1 MIYFCCDDDRRRNAV
16 KAHPTLNGID
26 FLEVVDNHDD
36 PFAERQRTLLI
47 HFIEKETPQG
57 RASLNKVLGLLTKE
71 NVIIEGGERTKN
83 ITVTN
88 VSRGF
93 ATSPPTSPPAGSDHV
108 LTVQVS
114 KAGDFSTYTL
124 RLVKDA
130 KISEPPTDVDPILSA
145 VSFSFKVACPTHFD
159 CKTPRICLAE
169 RKEPPEIDYLAKDY
183 SSFRQLMLDR
193 MAVLAP
199 EWKERNPSDLGIV
212 LVELLAYVGDYLRY
226 QQDATA
232 TEAYL
237 GTARRRASVRRH
249 ARLVDYHMHDG
260 RNARTWVQVCVA
272 ANTVK
277 LPKGTQLLTR
287 VPKLGT
293 RIRPPSGS
301 PPLPSAE
308 YVEAMNAHPI
318 VFETMADATL
328 HQANNEMHFYTW
340 GDDRCCLPKG
350 ATRATLKLKND
361 EGLIN
366 IAVGDVLIF
375 IEKRNPAPND
385 NLKSDDAAEAE
396 ADPSHRHAV
405 RLTAVQL
412 ATDPLFKEPGSS
424 QDMRVVDIEWAAA
437 DALPFP
443 LCLWDV
449 RVGGSPEQKLP
460 ASVALGNIVLA
471 DHGQTIKDE
480 QLPRVVKAA
489 TALAKVQ
496 DTGSACDKQDVV
508 PAAPRFRPN
517 LSHSPVTQAA
527 PYDLKNPPSSATA
540 AIHLSLDDPKRLP
553 LPAVML
559 REPDIQGDWL
569 PKHDLLNSNPT
580 DKAFVT
586 ETEADGTAY
595 LRFGDGQLG
604 MRPAVDTTF
613 LSTYRVGNGPSGN
626 IGAKTLAHIVT
637 DQAVK
642 ENGVTNFLPAQGG
655 LNAETIEEVRQ
666 RAPSAFRKKERA
678 VTPADYEEIA
688 TRADVAEACD
698 LDVQRAAATLRW
710 TGSWYTMFLT
720 IDRLKGREVDEDFEK
735 KLRACLERFRMAGE
749 DLEVDGPH
757 PVSLEIVLGVCVKP
771 GYFFSDVEQAL
782 LEVFSNRVLPDGRL
796 GVFHPDNFSFGQPV
810 YLSSLIAT
818 AQAVTGV
825 ESVSVKKFQRQGTDS
840 NEALLS
846 GKLTLG
852 RLEIARLDND
862 PNFPERGV
870 FTLERG

>member
-36 PFAERQRTLLI
+36 PFDQRQRTLLV

-57 RASLNKVLGLLTKE
+57 RASLNNVLSQLKPE
-71 NVIIEGGERTKN
+71 NVRIEGGER
-83 ITVTN
+83 IRDIAVTG
-88 VSRGF
+88 VSRNVF
-93 ATSPPTSPPAGSDHV
+93 TSPPSSPPAGPDNV
-108 LTVQVS
+108 LAVRVS

-124 RLVKDA
+124 RFVKDA
-130 KISEPPTDVDPILSA
+130 KISEPPTDVDPVLSA
-145 VSFSFKVACPTHFD
+145 VTFSFKVACPTHFD

-169 RKEPPEIDYLAKDY
+169 VKQAPEIDYLAKDY

-199 EWKERNPSDLGIV
+199 AWTERNPSDLGIV
-212 LVELLAYVGDYLRY
+212 LIELLAYVGDYLSY

-237 GTARRRASVRRH
+237 GTARKRASVRRH
-249 ARLVDYHMHDG
+249 ARLVDYQMHDG
-260 RNARTWVQVCVA
+260 RNARAWVQVCVEA
-272 ANTVK
+272 PVVK
-277 LPKGTQLLTR
+277 LAKGTQIFTR
-287 VPKLGT
+287 VPQLTT
-293 RIRPPSGS
+293 RINPPAGL
-301 PPLPSAE
+301 PPIPSAE
-308 YVEAMNAHPI
+308 YVQAMNAHPVI
-318 VFETMADATL
+318 FETMANATL
-328 HQANNEMHFYTW
+328 HQANNEMQFYTW

-350 ATRATLKLKND
+350 ATRATLKMKND

-366 IAVGDVLIF
+366 VAAGDVLIF
-375 IEKRNPAPND
+375 IEKRNP
-385 NLKSDDAAEAE
+385 DDGVEEE
-396 ADPSHRHAV
+396 ADPSHRCAI
-405 RLTAVQL
+405 RLTDVKPG
-412 ATDPLFKEPGSS
+412 TDPLFKEGATN

-437 DALPFP
+437 DALPFA
-443 LCLWDV
+443 LCLSDV
-449 RVGGSPEQKLP
+449 RVGGSPSQTLP
-460 ASVALGNIVLA
+460 VSVALGNIVLA
-471 DHGQTIKDE
+471 DHGVTITDE
-480 QLPRVVKAA
+480 ELPAVPPASTRVVPRA
-489 TALAKVQ
+489 
-496 DTGSACDKQDVV
+496 SACDETAVV
-508 PAAPRFRPN
+508 QTAPRFRPE
-517 LSHSPVTQAA
+517 LAQSPVSQCA
-527 PYDLKNPPSSATA
+527 PYDPNNPPASATA
-540 AIHLSLDDPKRLP
+540 AIQLSIEDDRQLP
-553 LPAVML
+553 LPAVSL

-569 PKHDLLNSNPT
+569 PRRDLLNSNPT

-586 ETEADGTAY
+586 EVEADGSAY

-604 MRPAVDTTF
+604 LQPAAGTT
-613 LSTYRVGNGPSGN
+613 LLATYRVGNGPSGN

-637 DQAVK
+637 GEAVK

-678 VTPADYEEIA
+678 VTPSDYEEIA
-688 TRADVAEACD
+688 TRDDVAQSCD

-720 IDRLKGREVDEDFEK
+720 MDRLKGRDVDVSFEDK
-735 KLRACLERFRMAGE
+735 VRACLERFRMAGQ

-771 GYFFSDVEQAL
+771 GYFFSDIEQAL
-782 LEVFSNRVLPDGRL
+782 LQVFSNRVLPDGTL

-810 YLSSLIAT
+810 YASSLIAT
-818 AQAVTGV
+818 AQGVTGV
-825 ESVSVKKFQRQGTDS
+825 ESVDLKKFQRQGTDS
-840 NEALLS
+840 DEALVS

>member
-57 RASLNKVLGLLTKE
+57 RTSLDNVLAQLKPE
-71 NVIIEGGERTKN
+71 NVRIEGGERTKN
-83 ITVTN
+83 ISVLS
-88 VSRGF
+88 VSRNF
-93 ATSPPTSPPAGSDHV
+93 TTSPPSSPPAGPHNV
-108 LTVQVS
+108 LAVRVS

-130 KISEPPTDVDPILSA
+130 KISEPPANLDPILSA

-169 RKEPPEIDYLAKDY
+169 RKQPPEIDYLAKDY
-183 SSFRQLMLDR
+183 ASFRQLMLDR
-193 MAVLAP
+193 LAVLAP
-199 EWKERNPSDLGIV
+199 DWKERNPSDLGIV
-212 LVELLAYVGDYLRY
+212 LVELLAYVGDYLSY

-237 GTARRRASVRRH
+237 GTARKRASVRRH

-260 RNARTWVQVCVA
+260 RNARAWVQVCVA
-272 ANTVK
+272 APVVSLAK
-277 LPKGTQLLTR
+277 RTQILTR
-287 VPKLGT
+287 VPKLKT
-293 RIRPPSGS
+293 RINPPAGL
-301 PPLPSAE
+301 PPIPSAE
-308 YVEAMNAHPI
+308 FVEAMNAHPI

-328 HQANNEMHFYTW
+328 HQANNEMRFYTW

-361 EGLIN
+361 DGLIN
-366 IAVGDVLIF
+366 IAAGDVLILL
-375 IEKRNPAPND
+375 EKRNPD
-385 NLKSDDAAEAE
+385 NGAEEE
-396 ADPSHRHAV
+396 ANPSHRHAV
-405 RLTAVQL
+405 RLTEVKPG
-412 ATDPLFKEPGSS
+412 TDPLFKEGSTN

-443 LCLWDV
+443 LCLWDA
-449 RVGGSPEQKLP
+449 RVGGSPQQKLP
-460 ASVALGNIVLA
+460 VSVALGNIVLA
-471 DHGQTIKDE
+471 DHGQTITDE
-480 QLPRVVKAA
+480 PLPTVPDSVP
-489 TALAKVQ
+489 ALTKVQ
-496 DTGSACDKQDVV
+496 PSASACEDQVRV
-508 PAAPRFRPN
+508 TTAPRYRPE
-517 LSHSPVTQAA
+517 LSQSPVSQCA
-527 PYDLKNPPSSATA
+527 PYDPDQPPASATA
-540 AIHLSLDDPKRLP
+540 AVRLSIEDDRQLP
-553 LPAVML
+553 LPAVSL
-559 REPDIQGDWL
+559 RESDIQGDWL
-569 PKHDLLNSNPT
+569 PRRDLLNSNPT

-586 ETEADGTAY
+586 EIEADGTAY

-604 MRPAVDTTF
+604 LQPAPETK
-613 LSTYRVGNGPSGN
+613 LLATYRVGNGPTGN

-637 DQAVK
+637 GEAIK

-655 LNAETIEEVRQ
+655 LDAETIEEVRQ

-688 TRADVAEACD
+688 TREDVAASCD
-698 LDVQRAAATLRW
+698 LDVQRAAGTLRW

-720 IDRLKGREVDEDFEK
+720 IDRLKGRDVDTTFEQ
-735 KLRACLERFRMAGE
+735 KLRACLERFRMAGQ

-771 GYFFSDVEQAL
+771 GYFFSDIEQAL
-782 LEVFSNRVLPDGRL
+782 LEAFSNRVLPDGRL

-810 YLSSLIAT
+810 FASSLIAT

-825 ESVSVKKFQRQGTDS
+825 ESVNLKKFQRQGTDS

>member
-1 MIYFCCDDDRRRNAV
+1 VIYFCCDDDRRRNAV

-26 FLEVVDNHDD
+26 FLEVVDDHDD
-36 PFAERQRTLLI
+36 PFEERQRTLLV

-57 RASLNKVLGLLTKE
+57 RASLANVLAQLKPE
-71 NVIIEGGERTKN
+71 NIRIEGGERTRD
-83 ITVTN
+83 IAATS
-88 VSRGF
+88 VSRNVT
-93 ATSPPTSPPAGSDHV
+93 TSPPSSPPAGPDNV
-108 LTVQVS
+108 LTVRVS
-114 KAGDFSTYTL
+114 KAGDFSTYIL

-169 RKEPPEIDYLAKDY
+169 PKQPPEIDYLAKDY
-183 SSFRQLMLDR
+183 ASFRQLMLDR

-199 EWKERNPSDLGIV
+199 AWKERNPSDLGIV
-212 LVELLAYVGDYLRY
+212 LVELLAYVGDYLSY

-237 GTARRRASVRRH
+237 GTARKRASVRRH

-260 RNARTWVQVCVA
+260 RNARAWVQVCVEA
-272 ANTVK
+272 HLVK
-277 LPKGTQLLTR
+277 LPKGTQLLTK

-293 RIRPPSGS
+293 RIGPPTGT
-301 PPLPSAE
+301 PPIPSAE

-366 IAVGDVLIF
+366 VTAGDVLIF
-375 IEKRNPAPND
+375 IERRNPD
-385 NLKSDDAAEAE
+385 NGVEEE

-405 RLTAVQL
+405 RLIDVKPAM
-412 ATDPLFKEPGSS
+412 DPLFKEVPTN

-449 RVGGSPEQKLP
+449 RVGGSPEQILP
-460 ASVALGNIVLA
+460 VSVALGNIVLA
-471 DHGQTIKDE
+471 DHGLTIQDE
-480 QLPRVVKAA
+480 QLPPVPSSDP
-489 TALAKVQ
+489 ALTKVQ
-496 DTGSACDKQDVV
+496 PRTGSACEDQVLV
-508 PAAPRFRPN
+508 PTAPRFRPK
-517 LSHSPVTQAA
+517 LSQSPVSQCA
-527 PYDLKNPPSSATA
+527 PYDPGKPPPSATA
-540 AIHLSLDDPKRLP
+540 AIYLSIDDDRQLP
-553 LPAVML
+553 LPAVSL
-559 REPDIQGDWL
+559 REPGIQGTWL
-569 PKHDLLNSNPT
+569 PRRDLLNSNPT

-586 ETEADGTAY
+586 EIEADGSAY

-604 MRPAVDTTF
+604 LKPAAGTTL
-613 LSTYRVGNGPSGN
+613 LSTYRVGNGPAGN
-626 IGAKTLAHIVT
+626 IGARTLAHIVT
-637 DQAVK
+637 GEAIK

-655 LNAETIEEVRQ
+655 IEAETIEEVRQ
-666 RAPSAFRKKERA
+666 RAPSAFRKKQRA
-678 VTPADYEEIA
+678 VTPSDYEEIA
-688 TRADVAEACD
+688 TREDVAASCD
-698 LDVQRAAATLRW
+698 LDVQRAAGTLRW

-720 IDRLKGREVDEDFEK
+720 IDRLKGRDVDASFEQ
-735 KLRACLERFRMAGE
+735 KLRACLERFRMAGQ

-810 YLSSLIAT
+810 YTSSLIAT
-818 AQAVTGV
+818 AQAVTGI
-825 ESVSVKKFQRQGTDS
+825 ESVNLKKFQRQGTDS
-840 NEALLS
+840 NEALLA

>member
-26 FLEVVDNHDD
+26 FLEVVDDHDA
-36 PFAERQRTLLI
+36 PFDQRQRTLLV
-47 HFIEKETPQG
+47 HFIEKETLQG
-57 RASLNKVLGLLTKE
+57 RASLANVLAQLTRE
-71 NVIIEGGERTKN
+71 NVLIEGGERTRDIAVTSVTRN
-83 ITVTN
+83 II
-88 VSRGF
+88 
-93 ATSPPTSPPAGSDHV
+93 TSPHLSPPAVSDHV

-130 KISEPPTDVDPILSA
+130 KISEPPTDVDPVLSA
-145 VSFSFKVACPTHFD
+145 VNFSFKVACPTHFD
-159 CKTPRICLAE
+159 CQTPRICLAE

-199 EWKERNPSDLGIV
+199 AWTERNPADLGVV
-212 LVELLAYVGDYLRY
+212 LVELLAYVGDYLSY

-237 GTARRRASVRRH
+237 GTARKRASVRRH
-249 ARLVDYHMHDG
+249 ARLVDYQMHDG
-260 RNARTWVQVCVA
+260 RNARAWVQICVD
-272 ANTVK
+272 ANLVK
-277 LPKGTQLLTR
+277 LPKGTQLLTK
-287 VPKLGT
+287 VPRLKT
-293 RIRPPSGS
+293 RINPPTGT

-328 HQANNEMHFYTW
+328 HKANNEMHFYTW

-366 IAVGDVLIF
+366 LAVGDVLIF
-375 IEKRNPAPND
+375 VEKRNPQNVE
-385 NLKSDDAAEAE
+385 NTGKGAEQE

-412 ATDPLFKEPGSS
+412 NTDPLFKEPGTN
-424 QDMRVVDIEWAAA
+424 QDMRVVDIEWAGA
-437 DALPFP
+437 DALPFA
-443 LCLWDV
+443 LCLWDI
-449 RVGGSPEQKLP
+449 RLGGSPEQTVP
-460 ASVALGNIVLA
+460 VSVALGNIVLA
-471 DHGQTIKDE
+471 DHGQTITDE
-480 QLPRVVKAA
+480 ALPQVPKTVP
-489 TALAKVQ
+489 ALTKVQ
-496 DTGSACDKQDVV
+496 PRTASACEAQVLV
-508 PAAPRFRPN
+508 PTAPRFRPE
-517 LSHSPVTQAA
+517 LDQSPVSQCA
-527 PYDLKNPPSSATA
+527 PYDPANPPTSATA
-540 AIHLSLDDPKRLP
+540 TIELLIEDERQLP
-553 LPAVML
+553 LPAVSL
-559 REPDIQGDWL
+559 REPGIQGDWL
-569 PKHDLLNSNPT
+569 PRRDLLNSNPT

-586 ETEADGTAY
+586 EVETDGSAY

-604 MRPAVDTTF
+604 LQPAPETQL
-613 LSTYRVGNGPSGN
+613 LSTYRVGNGPGGN

-637 DQAVK
+637 DTAIK

-655 LNAETIEEVRQ
+655 IEAETIEEVRQ

-678 VTPADYEEIA
+678 VTSSDYEEIA
-688 TRADVAEACD
+688 TREDVAESCD

-720 IDRLKGREVDEDFEK
+720 IDRLKGRDVDTTFEQ
-735 KLRACLERFRMAGE
+735 KLRSCLERFRMAGE

-810 YLSSLIAT
+810 FASALIAT
-818 AQAVTGV
+818 AQAITGV
-825 ESVSVKKFQRQGTDS
+825 ESVNLKKFQRQGTDS
-840 NEALLS
+840 DEALLA

>member
-26 FLEVVDNHDD
+26 FLEVVDDHDD
-36 PFAERQRTLLI
+36 PFDERQRTLLV

-57 RASLNKVLGLLTKE
+57 RSSLAGVLDNLKPG
-71 NVIIEGGERTKN
+71 NVLIEGGERTRD
-83 ITVTN
+83 IVVTS
-88 VSRGF
+88 VSRNIITSPS
-93 ATSPPTSPPAGSDHV
+93 TSPPPVSDHV
-108 LTVQVS
+108 LTVRVS
-114 KAGDFSTYTL
+114 KAGDFSTYIL
-124 RLVKDA
+124 RLVQDA
-130 KISEPPTDVDPILSA
+130 KISEPPTNVDPILSA

-169 RKEPPEIDYLAKDY
+169 RKQPPEIDYLAKDY

-199 EWKERNPSDLGIV
+199 AWKERNPSDLGIA
-212 LVELLAYVGDYLRY
+212 LIELLAYVGDYLSY

-237 GTARRRASVRRH
+237 GTARKRASVRRH

-260 RNARTWVQVCVA
+260 RNARAWVQVCVA
-272 ANTVK
+272 ANLVK
-277 LPKGTQLLTR
+277 LPKGTQLLTK
-287 VPKLGT
+287 VPRLGA
-293 RIRPPSGS
+293 RINPPTGT
-301 PPLPSAE
+301 PPIPSAE
-308 YVEAMNAHPI
+308 YQEAMNTHPI
-318 VFETMADATL
+318 IFETMADATL
-328 HQANNEMHFYTW
+328 HQANNEMYFYTW

-366 IAVGDVLIF
+366 VAIGDVLIF
-375 IEKRNPAPND
+375 IEKRNPQNVE
-385 NLKSDDAAEAE
+385 NTNKGAEQE

-405 RLTAVQL
+405 RLIDVKPN
-412 ATDPLFKEPGSS
+412 TDPLFKEPGTT

-443 LCLWDV
+443 LCLWDI
-449 RVGGSPEQKLP
+449 RIGGSPEQTLP
-460 ASVALGNIVLA
+460 VSVALGNIVLA
-471 DHGQTIKDE
+471 DQGRTIIDETLPPVSQTV
-480 QLPRVVKAA
+480 P
-489 TALAKVQ
+489 ALTKVQ
-496 DTGSACDKQDVV
+496 PHESTCEAQVLV
-508 PAAPRFRPN
+508 PTAPRFRPRLN
-517 LSHSPVTQAA
+517 QSPVSQCA
-527 PYDLKNPPSSATA
+527 PYDPDNPPASATA
-540 AIHLSLDDPKRLP
+540 TIDLSVEDERQLP
-553 LPAVML
+553 LPAVSL
-559 REPDIQGDWL
+559 REPGIQGNWL
-569 PKHDLLNSNPT
+569 PRRDLLNSNPT

-586 ETEADGTAY
+586 EIEADGSAY

-604 MRPAVDTTF
+604 LQPAPGTEL
-613 LSTYRVGNGPSGN
+613 LSTYRVGNGPAGN

-637 DQAVK
+637 NEAIK

-655 LNAETIEEVRQ
+655 LDAETIEEVRQ

-678 VTPADYEEIA
+678 VTPSDYEEIA
-688 TRADVAEACD
+688 TREDVAESCD

-720 IDRLKGREVDEDFEK
+720 IDRLKGRDVDAGFEQ

-757 PVSLEIVLGVCVKP
+757 PVSLEIVLGVCVKS
-771 GYFFSDVEQAL
+771 GYFFSDIEQAL

-810 YLSSLIAT
+810 YTSSLIAT
-818 AQAVTGV
+818 AQTVTGV
-825 ESVSVKKFQRQGTDS
+825 ESVNLKKFQRQGTNSD
-840 NEALLS
+840 EALLA

>member
-26 FLEVVDNHDD
+26 FLEVVDDHDD
-36 PFAERQRTLLI
+36 PFDERQRTLLV
-47 HFIEKETPQG
+47 HFIEKDTAEG
-57 RASLNKVLGLLTKE
+57 RENLANVLAGLTAA
-71 NVIIEGGERTKN
+71 NVRIEGGERTRN
-83 ITVTN
+83 IAVTSITTN
-88 VSRGF
+88 I
-93 ATSPPTSPPAGSDHV
+93 TSPPSSPPSGADNV

-130 KISEPPTDVDPILSA
+130 KISEPPEGLDPVLSA

-169 RKEPPEIDYLAKDY
+169 RKQPPEIDYLAKDY

-199 EWKERNPSDLGIV
+199 EWKERNPADLGIV
-212 LVELLAYVGDYLRY
+212 LVELLAYVGDYLSY

-249 ARLVDYHMHDG
+249 VRLVDYYMHDG
-260 RNARTWVQVCVA
+260 RNARAWVQVAVE
-272 ANTVK
+272 ANVVK
-277 LPKGTQLLTR
+277 LPKGTQIFTR

-293 RIRPPSGS
+293 RINPPTGGV
-301 PPLPSAE
+301 PSAE
-308 YVEAMNAHPI
+308 YVEAMNAHPT

-328 HQANNEMHFYTW
+328 HQSNNEMEFYTW

-350 ATRATLKLKND
+350 ATRATLKWNTAN
-361 EGLIN
+361 GLIN
-366 IAVGDVLIF
+366 LAAGDVLIF
-375 IEKRNPAPND
+375 IEKRNPD
-385 NLKSDDAAEAE
+385 NGVEEE
-396 ADPSHRHAV
+396 ADPAHRHAV
-405 RLTAVQL
+405 RLVDVKPG
-412 ATDPLFKEPGSS
+412 TDPLFKEPGTN
-424 QDMRVVDIEWAAA
+424 QDMGVVDIQWAAA

-449 RVGGSPEQKLP
+449 RVGGSPEQTLP
-460 ASVALGNIVLA
+460 VSVALGNIVLA
-471 DHGQTIKDE
+471 DHGRTITDE
-480 QLPRVVKAA
+480 QLSPVPKSQP
-489 TALAKVQ
+489 ALTKVQ
-496 DTGSACDKQDVV
+496 ARTGGPCEEEVIV
-508 PAAPRFRPN
+508 PTAPRFRPK
-517 LSHSPVTQAA
+517 LSQSPVTQAA
-527 PYDLKNPPSSATA
+527 PYDSEKPPPSATA
-540 AIHLSLDDPKRLP
+540 ATRLSISDPKRLP
-553 LPAVML
+553 LPAVSL
-559 REPDIQGDWL
+559 RESNIQGNWL
-569 PKHDLLNSNPT
+569 PRRDLLNSNPT

-604 MRPAVDTTF
+604 LQPAAGTEL
-613 LSTYRVGNGPSGN
+613 LSTYRVGNGPAGN

-637 DQAVK
+637 GEAVK
-642 ENGVTNFLPAQGG
+642 EDGVTNFLPAQGG
-655 LNAETIEEVRQ
+655 INAETIEEVRQ
-666 RAPSAFRKKERA
+666 RAPSAFRQKERA

-688 TRADVAEACD
+688 TREDVAEGCD

-720 IDRLKGREVDEDFEK
+720 IDRLKGRDVDADFER
-735 KLRACLERFRMAGE
+735 KLRACLERFRMAGQ

-771 GYFFSDVEQAL
+771 GYFFSDIEQAL
-782 LEVFSNRVLPDGRL
+782 LQVFSNRVLPDGRL
-796 GVFHPDNFSFGQPV
+796 GMFHPDNFSFGQPV
-810 YLSSLIAT
+810 YVSSLIAT

-825 ESVSVKKFQRQGTDS
+825 ESVNVKKFQRQGTDS

-862 PNFPERGV
+862 RNFPERGV